1 MEPFT
6 LLLLAGGAYL
16 ATRKKTPPPTPTPSG
31 GGDAYKP
38 NDQGPAAQ
46 DVKKESGGNTS
57 AGSERVEAVQKYVNA
72 RIAKALKTSNF
83 SQLSLAEL
91 NQINP
96 ATLRNQAE
104 RDRFLLIRKIAAAKE
119 ANKNDVVIENGG
131 SNNATKNGGSNKAT
145 KSGGPS

>member
-16 ATRKKTPPPTPTPSG
+16 ATRKKTPTPTPSG
-31 GGDAYKP
+31 GGDAIKP
-38 NDQGPAAQ
+38 NDQGPGAPI

-104 RDRFLLIRKIAAAKE
+104 RDRFLLVRKRAAAIE
-119 ANKNDVVIENGG
+119 ANKNVVVI
-131 SNNATKNGGSNKAT
+131 KNSGPNKAT
-145 KSGGPS
+145 RSGGPSTI

>member
-16 ATRKKTPPPTPTPSG
+16 ATRKKTPTPTPSG

-38 NDQGPAAQ
+38 NDQGTAAEI
-46 DVKKESGGNTS
+46 DLKKESGGNTS
-57 AGSERVEAVQKYVNA
+57 AGSERAEAVQKYVNA

-104 RDRFLLIRKIAAAKE
+104 RDRFLLVRKIAAAKE